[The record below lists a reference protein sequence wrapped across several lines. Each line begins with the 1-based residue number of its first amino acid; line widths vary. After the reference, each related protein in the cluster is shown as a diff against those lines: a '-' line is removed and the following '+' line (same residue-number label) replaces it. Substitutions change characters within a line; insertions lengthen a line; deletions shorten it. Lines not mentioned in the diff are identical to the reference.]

1 MILSDKDCIYT
12 SYWNIGL
19 LKFTTKTAIEN
30 MNSYWKQAAVH
41 ELVHETMLPSAELAI
56 EIPEHGLL
64 GALRRAHSAR
74 QFPTRPAHPRRAKQR
89 KFLCPVHASTQY
101 HQPTDLS

>member
-1 MILSDKDCIYT
+1 MFLSDKDCIYN

-30 MNSYWKQAAVH
+30 KNSYWKQETYH
-41 ELVHETMLPSAELAI
+41 ELVHETMLHSAELAI
-56 EIPEHGLL
+56 EISKHALL
-64 GALRRAHSAR
+64 VAVRRAHKAPK
-74 QFPTRPAHPRRAKQR
+74 FPTRPAHPRQAAQR

-101 HQPTDLS
+101 HLTH